1 MIQVRSFYIKLKDL
15 KLSTALV
22 LSDAEIGERASR
34 HRVATLQGAMPKL
47 KKVYPSHVGSSMP
60 KE

>member
-1 MIQVRSFYIKLKDL
+1 MVVTVLRLP
-15 KLSTALV
+15 TALV
-22 LSDAEIGERASR
+22 LSDPEIGERASR
-34 HRVATLQGAMPKL
+34 HRVATLQGATLKL